1 MYLENYSE
9 VDYVPMAIKNLFAIA
24 VYDSRESLG

>member
-24 VYDSRESLG
+24 VL